1 MARRMLPC
9 LSLRGRYASTWVTL
23 QQLYRFVPAGGYV
36 VADPPGARVTL
47 VATGS
52 ELATAQGAAALLLQK
67 GIAAR
72 LVSVPCLACFEA
84 QPEAW
89 RREVIPAGQR
99 VAVVEAGRGIEWWKL
114 AGSNGLVIGI
124 DRFGTSAPEKALAEE
139 YGLTP
144 SKVAARIEGWLS
156 A

>member
-1 MARRMLPC
+1 V
-9 LSLRGRYASTWVTL
+9 LR
-23 QQLYRFVPAGGYV
+23 GGYV
-36 VADPPGARVTL
+36 VADPPGAKVTL
-47 VATGS
+47 IGTGS
-52 ELATAQGAAALLLQK
+52 ELATAQGAAALLGQK

-72 LVSVPCLACFEA
+72 IVSVPCLACFEA

-89 RREVIPAGQR
+89 RRQVLPPGQR

-124 DRFGTSAPEKALAEE
+124 DRFGTSAPEKELAEA

-144 SKVAARIEGWLS
+144 AKVAARVESWLS